1 LRRKFTIILP
11 TAEFYNS
18 VIEWNCS
25 NSYTFAMTT
34 QRVTIELPESI
45 FNRFVQI
52 AEATQQPLEDLIAQ
66 SVVSNLP
73 PSAENAPLELRA
85 ELMEMQTLSVDEL
98 LAIAQTQADAIQHE
112 HHVQLLEKNQA
123 GLMHP
128 EEQKELTNLRLTA
141 DRLMLRKAYAWSILR
156 WKGHRLPPLKELAV
170 PL

>member
-1 LRRKFTIILP
+1 LKPAKF
-11 TAEFYNS
+11 YDS
-18 VIEWNCS
+18 VIEW
-25 NSYTFAMTT
+25 SYSVSFTFAMTT
-34 QRVTIELPESI
+34 QRITIELPEAI
-45 FNRFVQI
+45 FHRFVQI

-85 ELMEMQTLSVDEL
+85 ELMEMQTLSVGEL
-98 LAIAQTQADAIQHE
+98 LAIAQTQTDAIQHE

-123 GLMHP
+123 GLMSP
-128 EEQKELTNLRLTA
+128 EEQSELTNVRLTA
-141 DRLMLRKAYAWSILR
+141 DRLMLRKAYAWSVLR